1 MAATGKDSS
10 TSVPI
15 NTASAPAAIGPYS
28 QGIRSGELVFLS
40 GQIGLVPETQHLV
53 QGSVADEARQVFKNL
68 SAVATAAGG
77 SLADAVKLTLYLTDL
92 GAFGEVNAVMSE
104 FFSAPFPARATVG
117 AAALPRG
124 ARVEADAIL
133 ALSRGGSDAG

>member
-1 MAATGKDSS
+1 MAATS
-10 TSVPI
+10 TDNAAGSVI
-15 NTASAPAAIGPYS
+15 NTPSAPAAIGPYS
-28 QGIRSGELVFLS
+28 QGIRSGDLVFLS
-40 GQIGLVPETQHLV
+40 GQIGLDPETQHLV
-53 QGSVADEARQVFKNL
+53 KGSIADEARQVFRNL
-68 SAVATAAGG
+68 NAVAVAAGG
-77 SLADAVKLTLYLTDL
+77 SLAHTVKLTLYLTDL

-133 ALSRGGSDAG
+133 SLSAGGSNGG

>member
-1 MAATGKDSS
+1 
-10 TSVPI
+10 
-15 NTASAPAAIGPYS
+15 
-28 QGIRSGELVFLS
+28 
-40 GQIGLVPETQHLV
+40 
-53 QGSVADEARQVFKNL
+53 
-68 SAVATAAGG
+68 
-77 SLADAVKLTLYLTDL
+77 VKLTLYLTDL

-133 ALSRGGSDAG
+133 SLSVGGSNGG